1 MTPLRLT
8 VRGHYNSCSLSLP
21 LSDRRDRNFIFFLW
35 KGRLQ
40 NKQKRIRSV
49 ISVLMQGCSCCTRIQ
64 IGNLPGRPSV
74 TSAIFSCTCDW
85 GQTGFT
91 VGLTPVFLPFSF
103 SSLISSF
110 CFIPFGFLHIYPEF
124 CHCCFSVDT
133 VSDLNGH
140 CHFLCCSNL
149 SSAYFEGG
157 PHSIKGPQRPSQNR

>member
-1 MTPLRLT
+1 MTLLRLT
-8 VRGHYNSCSLSLP
+8 VRGHYNPCSLSLP
-21 LSDRRDRNFIFFLW
+21 LSNSRDRNFFFLW

-40 NKQKRIRSV
+40 NKQRRFRSV

-74 TSAIFSCTCDW
+74 TSAIFSRTCDW
-85 GQTGFT
+85 GLT

-110 CFIPFGFLHIYPEF
+110 CFIPFGLLHSYPEF
-124 CHCCFSVDT
+124 CPCCFSVDT

-140 CHFLCCSNL
+140 FLCCSNL
-149 SSAYFEGG
+149 SSAYFGGG